1 MWPSPSNTD
10 CPLGARIR
18 PTFPTE
24 PKSPRAHRDDDT
36 PTAHAYLPARRK
48 RSPQMGPP
56 NFTGRATEQAAR
68 LGARHRPRPRPR
80 PREGGLQLPQLHN
93 APCHQRASA
102 SAGVVR
108 RSCACARPFFSADAF
123 KSRSLLPGMAPVF
136 MPTELA
142 SMIPSSQLLY
152 NIATRGQAAR
162 KRKKIKLNESRTSYI
177 QINESGIY
185 VSIYACCSFDGAF
198 FWLL

>member
-1 MWPSPSNTD
+1 MVMADKRSVHVGGTLNLNARDRGSRSKTNGECLWPSPSNTD

-18 PTFPTE
+18 PTFRME

-80 PREGGLQLPQLHN
+80 PREGGLPPATLRTMSPACQCQCRGG
-93 APCHQRASA
+93 AAF
-102 SAGVVR
+102 VR
-108 RSCACARPFFSADAF
+108 ACAGFLQRRCLQ
-123 KSRSLLPGMAPVF
+123 KSFIVARDGPSFHANRTRLDD
-136 MPTELA
+136 TI
-142 SMIPSSQLLY
+142 IP
-152 NIATRGQAAR
+152 ATVQYSNTGAGGEET
-162 KRKKIKLNESRTSYI
+162 KKNKIE
-177 QINESGIY
+177 
-185 VSIYACCSFDGAF
+185 
-198 FWLL
+198 